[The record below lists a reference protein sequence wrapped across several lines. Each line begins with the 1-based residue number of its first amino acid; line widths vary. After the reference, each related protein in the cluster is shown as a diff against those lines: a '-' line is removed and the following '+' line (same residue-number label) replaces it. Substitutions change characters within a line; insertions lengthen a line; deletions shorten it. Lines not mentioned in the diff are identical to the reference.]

1 MLESYGIH
9 LSAKGIILLI
19 ATLLWLALAL
29 YLSHQDGEHTEV
41 TSLRLAEWFLGWDE
55 GIEPDEGV
63 RMLNWKLR
71 RIAHVV
77 VYTVMAILM
86 LLTFGEI
93 WSGHTIIVVIVLAV
107 IAVVDEVTKTPIE
120 GRHCSAVDIGLNLL
134 GVAIGTVVIVLVNAI
149 LAR

>member
-9 LSAKGIILLI
+9 ISAKEIILLI
-19 ATLLWLALAL
+19 ATLLWLAFAL
-29 YLSHQDGEHTEV
+29 YLSHQDGEHTAM
-41 TSLRLAEWFLGWDE
+41 TSLRLAERFLGWDE

-77 VYTVMAILM
+77 VYTVLAILM

-93 WSGHTIIVVIVLAV
+93 WSGHTVIAVAVLAI
-107 IAVVDEVTKTPIE
+107 IAVVDEVTKIPIE
-120 GRHCSAVDIGLNLL
+120 GRHCSVTDIGLNLL
-134 GVAIGTVVIVLVNAI
+134 GVAIGAVIIVFVSALS
-149 LAR
+149 AR